1 MGGTAAGK
9 STGEVGVDASALAED
24 DSPNDAAL
32 RLGDEAAKRLSET
45 LAQPVEWTGVT
56 QIEPGKRSK
65 KCRHAGDRGDERGGA
80 PAQPARAICARDCQ
94 RREDKGQHQREPDPR
109 ERRHLDRERDQDRA
123 RCRGKKRRP
132 KD

>member
-1 MGGTAAGK
+1 GTAAGK

-80 PAQPARAICARDCQ
+80 PAQPARASSSAAVARFTSILGCASLPALP
-94 RREDKGQHQREPDPR
+94 EGTVSPG
-109 ERRHLDRERDQDRA
+109 
-123 RCRGKKRRP
+123 RGT
-132 KD
+132 